1 MAQPQV
7 ARITCSVCNGWYN
20 SESELRDHMQ
30 TVHRRFVLE
39 ESTFQHGGTLPDS
52 LKDILSTSKEEW
64 ANLSVQLRNRVQARF
79 NPEDLDTIDRFI
91 LLASQGSVF
100 DHVGR
105 LSLPK
110 SPSLLKRLNL

>member
-30 TVHRRFVLE
+30 TVHRRVFLE
-39 ESTFQHGGTLPDS
+39 ESTSPHGGTQPDNI
-52 LKDILSTSKEEW
+52 KDILSTSKEEW
-64 ANLSVQLRNRVQARF
+64 ANLSVQLRNRVQTRF
-79 NPEDLDTIDRFI
+79 NPEELDAIDRFI

-100 DHVGR
+100 DQVR
-105 LSLPK
+105 
-110 SPSLLKRLNL
+110 R